1 MPLQSRSYVRP
12 SYRRDFHI
20 AIICAL
26 AVEYDAVSLLV
37 DEFWDR
43 NGHQYGRT
51 SGDPNT
57 YRNGRIGEHNVVLL
71 LLPGIGSASA
81 ASAAAS
87 LRKSYPMI
95 NLVFLVGVCGGV
107 PSVGGLP
114 SKFVPKDATEIS
126 RHAPSKDI
134 RGLIAYLKTGSGRME
149 LEEVTDEN
157 LRAIRHAAASKS
169 FEHSYEYPG
178 PSEDELF
185 AATYNHKH
193 RNLACDVCDED
204 IFCEEAS
211 KASCDE
217 LGCDKTQLVPRK
229 RLRTPQAGRPGIF
242 IGRVASADTVMKSGQ
257 HRDCIAEWCNAI
269 AFEMEGAGLW
279 DEVPSIVV
287 KGVCDYADSHKHKA
301 WQPFAAATAAA
312 VTKSILNRYGITNDA
327 DSFGAESAV
336 DKDVARYGQDIEH
349 HVSYPGATARYQGRD
364 MWIHDQKRP
373 FGLLASL
380 SVLDHLTPL
389 KQARRKRQS
398 GTAEWLFET
407 KTFDRW
413 VSDDGFSALWCSGK
427 IGSGK
432 TILAASVVDWILTEI
447 HDSKALVSFLFVRFD
462 DYMSLETESI
472 LKSILFQ
479 VLDKAGF
486 PDEVAVL
493 LADAQ
498 HKLSSTPKD
507 LINMLGLAYTTLELK
522 RIYIVIDGID
532 ECPKQERDSLL
543 SALASLRLFELNIRV
558 FISGRESVSSEVNME
573 FRHLSHLSMRSQLA
587 QSDIATY
594 INKTVDQKLRNE
606 ELIVGDNDLI
616 EEIKDALRQ
625 GADGMMLW
633 VAFQIDALCSQRC
646 DEDIRRSINDLPK
659 DLTEVFN
666 RALWRIVAQNN
677 TEIASRCFLWVAAAK
692 RPLSINELKETILI
706 EIGQEHSKPERWPN
720 GIHKICSWCE
730 NLVQVDEETR
740 IVQFPHRAVRQFLIE
755 KCTDSQLEN
764 FHVDLKQ
771 ADHHVGEICVTY
783 LNFTDFKLALAERT
797 PPRSLPKFRFS
808 AVEQIV
814 LASEQRYSAIPS
826 FVAKLRSM
834 IGKMPEASNGVGA
847 LPSFMSDHSAS
858 RVDSNKP
865 NHSFLRYASENML
878 LHTKSFQQQSSIMWE
893 HWEKMILHENHLIQY
908 PWGIRPFKEDDP
920 IIIAWCCK
928 VSHVA
933 LLRLIYR
940 RIELLG
946 MQVPERLSV
955 WKAVECYDLDF
966 LSLLIDAG
974 ADVNL
979 RTSQGYTALHY
990 ATSKGSMCLVSRLI
1004 AAGADVNLR
1013 TQPPMDFTALYPAVT
1028 HVFHTD
1034 GRYLETFDGYSTLPY
1049 ATSEGIVRNFDGLLA
1064 AGADV
1069 NLQMF
1074 KDSTTLYSSIPFRDS
1089 GATGRTGAFGEDV
1102 DLQTSG
1108 GSTALHIAIK
1118 RGCVDVVD
1126 ELLAA
1131 GADVNLRTSEGSNAL
1146 YVAVEYSRV
1155 ENVHSLLAAGAEV
1168 DLRTS
1173 DGSTALHKAAFQ
1185 GNIDIFDWL
1194 LAAGADVNLQT
1205 SEGSTALY
1213 VAVDYRRENI
1223 VDRLLAAGAN
1233 VNLGT
1238 FKGFGALQR
1247 AAKQGSVHVVD
1258 RLLAAGAGVNLQTS
1272 EGSTALHE
1280 VASKGNIDVVDRLL
1294 AANADI
1300 NLQASNGYSAL
1311 LYATSKGNVGVVD
1324 RLLAAGADVNLQT
1337 SRGSTALHI
1346 AVQRGHMEIIDKL
1359 LIVCAGAGVNI
1370 RDLSGNTALH
1380 YATAKGKVDIV
1391 NSLLA
1396 AGADTIK

>member
-1 MPLQSRSYVRP
+1 MCDRPIAEISISRSSAHWQSNTMP
-12 SYRRDFHI
+12 SPSSWTNSGTEM
-20 AIICAL
+20 AINT
-26 AVEYDAVSLLV
+26 DAP
-37 DEFWDR
+37 R
-43 NGHQYGRT
+43 
-51 SGDPNT
+51 GDPNT

-730 NLVQVDEETR
+730 NPVQVDEETR

-771 ADHHVGEICVTY
+771 ADHHVGE
-783 LNFTDFKLALAERT
+783 N
-797 PPRSLPKFRFS
+797 
-808 AVEQIV
+808 
-814 LASEQRYSAIPS
+814 
-826 FVAKLRSM
+826 
-834 IGKMPEASNGVGA
+834 
-847 LPSFMSDHSAS
+847 
-858 RVDSNKP
+858 
-865 NHSFLRYASENML
+865 
-878 LHTKSFQQQSSIMWE
+878 QSSIMWE